1 MVFVGGT
8 HKRRFFEGQI
18 RMKWYDL
25 KRKLAY
31 NLLAWRDLFDTYIA
45 KSLPVVET
53 PLGFSMTGGNSQHHK
68 AMQKGTFEPMEVQW
82 LKRELQSAQV
92 FVDIGANIGYFSC
105 FARALGKQVLAV
117 EPMPSNLNSLLHNI
131 EINTGS
137 PVEVYPV
144 ALSTE
149 VGVLRLYGASSTGA
163 SLVPL
168 WAGASTRISRLV
180 PVTTLDNLLS
190 NRFSEHRLL
199 IKMDVEGAE
208 YGVLLG
214 ALETLQ
220 RVNRPM
226 WLVEITMGQFMPQGV
241 NDSFMATFELFLSRG
256 YQCQLL
262 TNNELVHLSRDVLQ
276 KWHDQGYSDYAE
288 INYVFS

>member
-1 MVFVGGT
+1 
-8 HKRRFFEGQI
+8 
-18 RMKWYDL
+18 MKWHKV
-25 KRKLAY
+25 KRKFTY
-31 NLLAWRDLFDTYIA
+31 RLLAWRDLFDTYIA
-45 KSLPVVET
+45 KNLPVKLT
-53 PLGFSMTGGNSQHHK
+53 PFGFYMTGGNSQHHK
-68 AMQKGTFEPMEVQW
+68 AMQKGVFESMEIQW
-82 LKRELQSAQV
+82 LKLGLQSADV

-105 FARALGKQVLAV
+105 FARALGKRVLAV
-117 EPMPSNLNSLLHNI
+117 EPMPSNLNCLLQNI

-137 PVEVYPV
+137 AVEVYPV
-144 ALSTE
+144 ALSKE

-163 SLVPL
+163 SLVHS
-168 WAGASTRISRLV
+168 WAGASTLVSRLV

-214 ALETLQ
+214 ALETLK
-220 RVNRPM
+220 RVNRPI
-226 WLVEITMGQFMPQGV
+226 WLIEITMGQFMPQGV
-241 NDSFMATFELFLSRG
+241 NHCFISTFEIFFSHG

-262 TNNELVHLSRDVLQ
+262 TNNELVYLSKDVLL

>member
-1 MVFVGGT
+1 
-8 HKRRFFEGQI
+8 
-18 RMKWYDL
+18 MKWQDV
-25 KRKLAY
+25 KRKIAY
-31 NLLAWRDLFDTYIA
+31 SLLAWRDLFDTYIA
-45 KSLPVVET
+45 KSLPIVQT

-68 AMQKGTFEPMEVQW
+68 AMQKGTFEPIEVQW
-82 LKRELQSAQV
+82 LDRELKSAQL
-92 FVDIGANIGYFSC
+92 FVDIGANIGYFTC

-117 EPMPSNLNSLLHNI
+117 EPMPNNLNNLLHNI

-144 ALSTE
+144 ALSSE
-149 VGVLRLYGASSTGA
+149 LGVLRLYGASSTGA
-163 SLVPL
+163 SLVPS
-168 WAGASTRISRLV
+168 WAGASNRISRLV
-180 PVTTLDNLLS
+180 PVTTLDKLLS
-190 NRFSEHRLL
+190 NRFPEERLL

-214 ALETLQ
+214 AIETLQ
-220 RVNRPM
+220 RVKRPV

-241 NDSFMATFELFLSRG
+241 NDSFLATFELFLSRG

-262 TNNELVHLSRDVLQ
+262 TKNELVQLTRDMLQ
-276 KWHDQGYSDYAE
+276 KWHDQGHSDYAE